1 MDHRQLRYFL
11 LVADLGSVAK
21 ASSHMGIAAPAVSR
35 AIAALEHDLG
45 CALFERDGRGMR
57 LTSSGDLLHR
67 HAIEIFRR
75 IEVARREVMAIG
87 RFISGTVS
95 LGATPSVIGMI
106 GSDLLRACRSDLPE
120 LRVGVVEGYSAFLQ
134 SWVLTGTVEFAL
146 INGPASATPRFASER
161 LAVER
166 IYAIGRPGKLG
177 PPYSTISLKSLVSHQ
192 LLLPSGENPTRV
204 LFESAIQHAAVQASS
219 VLDVDSVGLIKAL
232 AAEDIGIAVLPYGA
246 ARAEIEKSELM
257 AYPIVEPEITSE
269 LNLIHLED
277 RPPSRAAME
286 VITRVRDC
294 LLAIKRG
301 TAAHGFLDEPGA

>member
-1 MDHRQLRYFL
+1 
-11 LVADLGSVAK
+11 
-21 ASSHMGIAAPAVSR
+21 MGIAAPAVSR

-45 CALFERDGRGMR
+45 CVLFERDGRGMR
-57 LTSSGDLLHR
+57 LTKSGELLHR
-67 HAIEIFRR
+67 HAVEIFRR
-75 IEVARREVMAIG
+75 IEVARHEVMAHSKRIV
-87 RFISGTVS
+87 GTVS

-106 GSDLLRACRSDLPE
+106 GTDLLRACRSDVPE

-146 INGPASATPRFASER
+146 INGPASETPRIVSER
-161 LAVER
+161 LALER
-166 IYAIGRPGKLG
+166 IYAIGRPGILG
-177 PPYSTISLKSLVSHQ
+177 APDSAITLKSLVGHQ

-204 LFESAIQHAAVQASS
+204 LFESAIQHAGVQASS

-232 AAEDIGIAVLPYGA
+232 AAEDVGIAVLPYGA

-277 RPPSRAAME
+277 RPPSRAAQE
-286 VITRVRDC
+286 VILRVRNC
-294 LLAIKRG
+294 LLAIKTG
-301 TAAHGFLDEPGA
+301 SAAHGFLDESGA